1 MTKLTYQFEQKRIDN
16 VQWSDGAK
24 LSGITAL
31 ANDEKGRV
39 RKSPL
44 FYLETV
50 SINNYEDDVYFV
62 NNTDDTLSFV
72 APFRLCRNIG
82 EARAKLGDVSAENV
96 EKAKLYSDDIEYLYT
111 DVLPKQAVRI
121 GSTHVIY
128 DSDALMQWFIDVPYK
143 GIDTKGIDTH
153 YGIWRFNVVE
163 KGGIGGSYPLLWE
176 DFSKPSHVV
185 SSEYVTER
193 NEMPIEPL
201 LYDERCSM
209 LEQFITRYG
218 VADAI
223 FILAI
228 NDVLYRYSVGWSAPY
243 SESDIQAKDIARKLT
258 AQKPKDAEAV
268 KSIIQPVYDF
278 WFGKGFAKNTSMQ
291 ACEEILSLYQAQIA
305 NQKSLI
311 KDQINKNNTKK

>member
-16 VQWSDGAK
+16 MQWSHGAK

-31 ANDEKGRV
+31 ASDEKGRV

-72 APFRLCRNIG
+72 APFRLCRNID
-82 EARAKLGDVSAENV
+82 EARAKLGDVNVENV
-96 EKAKLYSDDIEYLYT
+96 EKVKLYSDDMDRLYT
-111 DVLPKQAVRI
+111 DVLPKQGVRI
-121 GSTHVIY
+121 GSIHIIY
-128 DSDALMQWFIDVPYK
+128 DSDALMQWFISVPYK
-143 GIDTKGIDTH
+143 GVDTH
-153 YGIWRFNVVE
+153 YGIWRFNIVE

-185 SSEYVTER
+185 SSECVTER
-193 NEMPIEPL
+193 DEMPIEPS
-201 LYDERCSM
+201 LYEERCWV
-209 LEQFITRYG
+209 LEQFIEQYG

-228 NDVLYRYSVGWSAPY
+228 NDVLYRYCVGWSAPY
-243 SESDIQAKDIARKLT
+243 NESDIQAKDIARKLKE
-258 AQKPKDAEAV
+258 QKPKDAEAV
-268 KSIIQPVYDF
+268 KAIVQAVYDF
-278 WFGKGFAKNTSMQ
+278 WFDKGFAKNISMQ
-291 ACEEILSLYQAQIA
+291 ACAEILSLYQAQIA
-305 NQKSLI
+305 NQKAV
-311 KDQINKNNTKK
+311 

>member
-16 VQWSDGAK
+16 VQWSHGAK

-31 ANDEKGRV
+31 ASDEKGRV

-72 APFRLCRNIG
+72 APFRLCRNID
-82 EARAKLGDVSAENV
+82 EARAKLGDVNVENV
-96 EKAKLYSDDIEYLYT
+96 EKVKLYSDDMDRLYT
-111 DVLPKQAVRI
+111 DVLPKQGVRI
-121 GSTHVIY
+121 GSIHIIY
-128 DSDALMQWFIDVPYK
+128 DSDALMQWFISVPYK
-143 GIDTKGIDTH
+143 GVDTH
-153 YGIWRFNVVE
+153 YGIWRFNIVE

-185 SSEYVTER
+185 SSECVTER
-193 NEMPIEPL
+193 DEMPIEPS
-201 LYDERCSM
+201 LYEERCWV
-209 LEQFITRYG
+209 LEQFIEQYG

-228 NDVLYRYSVGWSAPY
+228 NDVLYRYCVGWSAPY
-243 SESDIQAKDIARKLT
+243 NESDIQAKYIARKLKE
-258 AQKPKDAEAV
+258 QKPKDAEAV
-268 KSIIQPVYDF
+268 KAIVQAVYDF
-278 WFGKGFAKNTSMQ
+278 WFDKGFAKNISMQ
-291 ACEEILSLYQAQIA
+291 ACAEILSLYQAQIA
-305 NQKSLI
+305 NQKSV
-311 KDQINKNNTKK
+311 

>member
-16 VQWSDGAK
+16 MQWSHGAK

-31 ANDEKGRV
+31 ASDEKGRV

-72 APFRLCRNIG
+72 APFRLCRNIY
-82 EARAKLGDVSAENV
+82 EARAKLGDVNVENV
-96 EKAKLYSDDIEYLYT
+96 EKVKLYSDDMDRLYT
-111 DVLPKQAVRI
+111 DVLPKQGVRI
-121 GSTHVIY
+121 GSIHIIY
-128 DSDALMQWFIDVPYK
+128 DSDALMQWFISVPYK
-143 GIDTKGIDTH
+143 GVDTH
-153 YGIWRFNVVE
+153 YGIWRFNIVE

-185 SSEYVTER
+185 SSECVTER
-193 NEMPIEPL
+193 DEMPIEPS
-201 LYDERCSM
+201 LYEERCWV
-209 LEQFITRYG
+209 LEQFIEQYG

-228 NDVLYRYSVGWSAPY
+228 NDVLYRYCVGWSAPY
-243 SESDIQAKDIARKLT
+243 NESDIQAKYIARKLKE
-258 AQKPKDAEAV
+258 QKPKDAEAV
-268 KSIIQPVYDF
+268 KAIVQAVYDF
-278 WFGKGFAKNTSMQ
+278 WFDKGFAKNISMQ
-291 ACEEILSLYQAQIA
+291 ACAEILSLYQAQIA
-305 NQKSLI
+305 NQKSV
-311 KDQINKNNTKK
+311 

>member
-16 VQWSDGAK
+16 MQWSHGAK

-31 ANDEKGRV
+31 ASDEKGRV

-72 APFRLCRNIG
+72 APFRLCRNIY
-82 EARAKLGDVSAENV
+82 EARAKLGDVNVENV
-96 EKAKLYSDDIEYLYT
+96 EKVKLYSDDMDRLYT
-111 DVLPKQAVRI
+111 DVLPKQGVRI
-121 GSTHVIY
+121 GSIHIIY
-128 DSDALMQWFIDVPYK
+128 DSDALMQWFISVPYK
-143 GIDTKGIDTH
+143 GVDTH
-153 YGIWRFNVVE
+153 YGIWRFNIVE

-185 SSEYVTER
+185 SSECVTER
-193 NEMPIEPL
+193 DEMPIEPS
-201 LYDERCSM
+201 LYEERCWV
-209 LEQFITRYG
+209 LEQFIEQYG

-228 NDVLYRYSVGWSAPY
+228 NDVLYRYCVGWSAPY
-243 SESDIQAKDIARKLT
+243 NESDIQAKDIARKLKE
-258 AQKPKDAEAV
+258 QKPKDAEAV
-268 KSIIQPVYDF
+268 KAIVQAVYDF
-278 WFGKGFAKNTSMQ
+278 WFDKGFAKNISMQ
-291 ACEEILSLYQAQIA
+291 ACAEILSLYQAQIT
-305 NQKSLI
+305 NQKSV
-311 KDQINKNNTKK
+311 

>member
-16 VQWSDGAK
+16 VQWSHGAK

-31 ANDEKGRV
+31 ASDEKGRV

-72 APFRLCRNIG
+72 APFRLCRNID
-82 EARAKLGDVSAENV
+82 EARAKLGDVSVENV
-96 EKAKLYSDDIEYLYT
+96 EKVKLYSDDMDCLYT
-111 DVLPKQAVRI
+111 DVLPKQGVRI
-121 GSTHVIY
+121 GSIHIIY
-128 DSDALMQWFIDVPYK
+128 DSDALMQWFISVPYK
-143 GIDTKGIDTH
+143 GVDTH
-153 YGIWRFNVVE
+153 YGIWRFNIVE

-185 SSEYVTER
+185 SSDCVTER
-193 NEMPIEPL
+193 DEMPIEPS
-201 LYDERCSM
+201 LYEERCWV
-209 LEQFITRYG
+209 LEQFIEQYG

-228 NDVLYRYSVGWSAPY
+228 NDVLYRYCVGWSAPY
-243 SESDIQAKDIARKLT
+243 NESDIQAKDIARKLKE
-258 AQKPKDAEAV
+258 QKPKDAEAV
-268 KSIIQPVYDF
+268 KAIVQAVYDF
-278 WFGKGFAKNTSMQ
+278 WFDKGFAKNISMQ
-291 ACEEILSLYQAQIA
+291 ACAEILSLYQAQIT
-305 NQKSLI
+305 NQKSV
-311 KDQINKNNTKK
+311 

>member
-16 VQWSDGAK
+16 MQWSHGAK

-31 ANDEKGRV
+31 ASDEKGRV

-72 APFRLCRNIG
+72 APFRLCRNID
-82 EARAKLGDVSAENV
+82 EARAKLGDVSVENV
-96 EKAKLYSDDIEYLYT
+96 EKVKLYSDDMDCLYT
-111 DVLPKQAVRI
+111 DVLPKQGVRI
-121 GSTHVIY
+121 GSIHIIY
-128 DSDALMQWFIDVPYK
+128 DSDALMQWFISVPYK
-143 GIDTKGIDTH
+143 GVDTH
-153 YGIWRFNVVE
+153 YGIWRFNIVE

-185 SSEYVTER
+185 SSDCVTER
-193 NEMPIEPL
+193 DEMPIEPS
-201 LYDERCSM
+201 LYEERCWV
-209 LEQFITRYG
+209 LEQFIEQYG

-228 NDVLYRYSVGWSAPY
+228 NDVLYRYCVGWSAPY
-243 SESDIQAKDIARKLT
+243 NESDIQAKDIARKLKE
-258 AQKPKDAEAV
+258 QKPKDAEAV
-268 KSIIQPVYDF
+268 KAIVQAVYDF
-278 WFGKGFAKNTSMQ
+278 WFDKGFAKNISMQ
-291 ACEEILSLYQAQIA
+291 ACAEILSLYQAQIT
-305 NQKSLI
+305 NQKSV
-311 KDQINKNNTKK
+311 

>member
-16 VQWSDGAK
+16 MQWSHGAK

-31 ANDEKGRV
+31 ASDEKGRV

-72 APFRLCRNIG
+72 APFRLCRNID
-82 EARAKLGDVSAENV
+82 EARAKLGDVNVENV
-96 EKAKLYSDDIEYLYT
+96 EKVKLYSDDMDRLYT
-111 DVLPKQAVRI
+111 DVLPKQGVRI
-121 GSTHVIY
+121 GSIHIIY
-128 DSDALMQWFIDVPYK
+128 DSDALMQWFISVPYK
-143 GIDTKGIDTH
+143 GVDTH
-153 YGIWRFNVVE
+153 YGIWRFNIVE

-185 SSEYVTER
+185 SSECVTER
-193 NEMPIEPL
+193 DEMPIEPS
-201 LYDERCSM
+201 LYEERCWV
-209 LEQFITRYG
+209 LEQFIEQYG

-228 NDVLYRYSVGWSAPY
+228 NDVLYRYCVGWSAPY
-243 SESDIQAKDIARKLT
+243 NESDIQAKDIARKLKE
-258 AQKPKDAEAV
+258 QKPKDAEAV
-268 KSIIQPVYDF
+268 KAIVQAVYDF
-278 WFGKGFAKNTSMQ
+278 WFDKGFAKNISMQ
-291 ACEEILSLYQAQIA
+291 ACAEILSLYQAQIT
-305 NQKSLI
+305 NQKSV
-311 KDQINKNNTKK
+311 

>member
-16 VQWSDGAK
+16 VQWSHGAK

-31 ANDEKGRV
+31 ASDEKGRV

-72 APFRLCRNIG
+72 APFRLCRNID
-82 EARAKLGDVSAENV
+82 EARAKLGDVNVENV
-96 EKAKLYSDDIEYLYT
+96 EKVKLYSDDMDCLYT
-111 DVLPKQAVRI
+111 DVLPKQGVRI
-121 GSTHVIY
+121 GSIHIIY
-128 DSDALMQWFIDVPYK
+128 DSDALMQWFISVPYK
-143 GIDTKGIDTH
+143 GVDTH
-153 YGIWRFNVVE
+153 YGIWRFNIVE

-185 SSEYVTER
+185 SSECVTER
-193 NEMPIEPL
+193 DEMPIEPS
-201 LYDERCSM
+201 LYEERCWV
-209 LEQFITRYG
+209 LEQFIEQYG

-228 NDVLYRYSVGWSAPY
+228 NDVLYRYCVGWSAPY
-243 SESDIQAKDIARKLT
+243 NESDIQAKDIARKLKE
-258 AQKPKDAEAV
+258 QKPKDAEAV
-268 KSIIQPVYDF
+268 KAIVQAVYDF
-278 WFGKGFAKNTSMQ
+278 WFDKGFAKNISMQ
-291 ACEEILSLYQAQIA
+291 ACAEILSLYQAQIT
-305 NQKSLI
+305 NQKSV
-311 KDQINKNNTKK
+311 

>member
-16 VQWSDGAK
+16 MQWSHGAK

-31 ANDEKGRV
+31 ASDEKGRV

-72 APFRLCRNIG
+72 APFRLCRNID
-82 EARAKLGDVSAENV
+82 EARAKLGDVNVENV
-96 EKAKLYSDDIEYLYT
+96 EKVKLYSDDMDRLYT
-111 DVLPKQAVRI
+111 DVLPKQGVRI
-121 GSTHVIY
+121 GSIHIIY
-128 DSDALMQWFIDVPYK
+128 DSDALMQWFISVPYK
-143 GIDTKGIDTH
+143 GVDTH
-153 YGIWRFNVVE
+153 YGIWRFNIVE

-185 SSEYVTER
+185 SSECVTER
-193 NEMPIEPL
+193 DEMPIEPS
-201 LYDERCSM
+201 LYEERCWV
-209 LEQFITRYG
+209 LEQFIEQYG

-228 NDVLYRYSVGWSAPY
+228 NDVLYRYCVGWSAPY
-243 SESDIQAKDIARKLT
+243 NESDIQAKDIARKLKE
-258 AQKPKDAEAV
+258 QKPKDAEAV
-268 KSIIQPVYDF
+268 KAIVQAVYDF
-278 WFGKGFAKNTSMQ
+278 WFDKGFAKNISMQ
-291 ACEEILSLYQAQIA
+291 ACAEILSLYQAQIA
-305 NQKSLI
+305 NQKSV
-311 KDQINKNNTKK
+311 

>member
-16 VQWSDGAK
+16 MQWSHGAK

-31 ANDEKGRV
+31 ASDEKGRV

-72 APFRLCRNIG
+72 APFRLCRNID
-82 EARAKLGDVSAENV
+82 EARAKLGDVNVENV
-96 EKAKLYSDDIEYLYT
+96 EKVKLYSDDMDCLYT
-111 DVLPKQAVRI
+111 DVLPKQGVRI
-121 GSTHVIY
+121 GSIHIIY
-128 DSDALMQWFIDVPYK
+128 DSDALMQWFISVPYK
-143 GIDTKGIDTH
+143 GVDTH
-153 YGIWRFNVVE
+153 YGIWRFNIVE

-185 SSEYVTER
+185 SSECVTER
-193 NEMPIEPL
+193 DEMPIEPS
-201 LYDERCSM
+201 LYEERCWV
-209 LEQFITRYG
+209 LEQFIEQYG

-228 NDVLYRYSVGWSAPY
+228 NDVLYRYCVGWSAPY
-243 SESDIQAKDIARKLT
+243 NESDIQAKYIARKLKE
-258 AQKPKDAEAV
+258 QKPKDAEAV
-268 KSIIQPVYDF
+268 KAIVQAVYDF
-278 WFGKGFAKNTSMQ
+278 WFDKGFAKNISMQ
-291 ACEEILSLYQAQIA
+291 ACAEILSLYQAQIA
-305 NQKSLI
+305 NQKSV
-311 KDQINKNNTKK
+311 